1 MNILQVCEDKNLL
14 GGAFKN
20 FETWRPWMIFLR
32 ALFGLEVQDS
42 ADLELFR
49 QCTELAM
56 PPKEKIRE
64 CAAICGRR
72 SGKSYISAIIAV
84 YLACF
89 KDWKPYLSPGERGM
103 IFIIAVDRSQARIIK
118 EYVSGILNSSRV
130 LAGMIQRDLPEQI
143 DLKNRVSIIIKT
155 NSYRSVRGFSILCA
169 ILEETA
175 FWRSDFSSNPDREV
189 VAAIRPA
196 LATIPE
202 SLMISISTPYARR
215 GVLYDTFKRSFGQ
228 PGKTLVWLA
237 PSLKMN
243 PTLDTEIIKE
253 ALVEDP
259 QAAAA
264 EWQCV
269 WRPDLETFLSFESV
283 SACVVPDRVE
293 NPPIWETKY
302 VAFIDPSG
310 GGQDSFTLAIAHT
323 ELSGNFRVLDLVRER
338 RPPFQPDEV
347 VAEMAGLIKAY
358 RCFEVVSDRFSRQ
371 WVQDSFKAHGVNV
384 KYSPLSASELYLEF
398 LPMVTARSC
407 ELPDNKRL
415 IGQLAN
421 LERRVRSGGRDLIVH
436 FPGQHDDLANAAAGA
451 LHFANKSLTTE
462 WRAL

>member
-1 MNILQVCEDKNLL
+1 MNIIQAIEDKNLL
-14 GGAFKN
+14 GSAFKDLS
-20 FETWRPWMIFLR
+20 TWRPWMIFLK

-56 PPKEKIRE
+56 PPKERIRE

-89 KDWKPYLSPGERGM
+89 KDWTQYLSPGEKGM
-103 IFIIAVDRSQARIIK
+103 IIIVAVDRSQAKIIK
-118 EYVSGILNSSRV
+118 QYVSGILNSSRV
-130 LAGMIQRDLPEQI
+130 LAGMVQRDLPEQI
-143 DLKNRVSIIIKT
+143 DLKNRVSIVIKT

-189 VAAIRPA
+189 VAAIKPS

-202 SLMISISTPYARR
+202 SLMIMISTPYARR
-215 GVLYDTFKRSFGQ
+215 GILYDTFKRSFGQ
-228 PGKTLVWLA
+228 PGKNFVWLA
-237 PSLKMN
+237 PSIRMN
-243 PTLDTEIIKE
+243 PGLDAEIIKE

-283 SACVVPDRVE
+283 SACVIPDRVE
-293 NPPIWETKY
+293 NPPIWDTKY
-302 VAFIDPSG
+302 TAFIDPSG

-323 ELSGNFRVLDLVRER
+323 ELNGNFRVLDLVRER
-338 RPPFQPDEV
+338 RPPFSPDEV
-347 VAEMAGLIKAY
+347 VAEISALIKAY

-371 WVQDSFKAHGVNV
+371 WVQDSFKGHGINV
-384 KYSPLSASELYLEF
+384 QFSPLSASELYLEF

-421 LERRVRSGGRDLIVH
+421 LERRVRSGGRDLIAH
-436 FPGQHDDLANAAAGA
+436 FPGQHDDLANSAAGA
-451 LHFANKSLTTE
+451 LYFTSKSLTTV